1 MDIIFKVIWKDGS
14 REEIVVENGYLPNLI
29 TTMIDIMRGD
39 RFESAEIIKRARNLS
54 NDDKL

>member
-1 MDIIFKVIWKDGS
+1 MDIVFKVTWKDGS
-14 REEIVVENGYLPNLI
+14 KEEIVVENGYLPNLI

-39 RFESAEIIKRARNLS
+39 RFESAEIIKRVRNLS